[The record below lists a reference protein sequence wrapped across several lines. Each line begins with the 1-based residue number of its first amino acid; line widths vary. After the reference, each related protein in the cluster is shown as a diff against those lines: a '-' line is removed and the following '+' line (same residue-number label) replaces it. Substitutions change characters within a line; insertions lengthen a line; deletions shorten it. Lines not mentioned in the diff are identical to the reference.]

1 MSETVRKQGGGR
13 TPEPFLRSQD
23 GARVRDAGGGRG
35 PHSRAGAL
43 PRDTRRP
50 QFSSITS
57 RYRVLW
63 AGSRCPHSSWV
74 KVTATSS
81 KVTDS
86 WNVKCRE

>member
-23 GARVRDAGGGRG
+23 GARVRDARGGRG

-57 RYRVLW
+57 WYRVLW

-86 WNVKCRE
+86 WNVKYRY